1 MRILQL
7 RKCSLALCL
16 FLLCLTQAL
25 DNRAEQM
32 KRIKDNITNTAKYR
46 RTARPQ
52 TTANETTVVSFEL
65 KATSVPSLTPR
76 RRHLFLNAFICL
88 SWKDKRVGWDP
99 KNYGGVDSVFLNST
113 EIWTPS
119 IIELSPLE
127 LGRPRDAMV
136 SLTSAGEATW
146 CPLYSISAICEA
158 DMSDFPFDRHKCS
171 AAFTN
176 AIAQEKVVNLTLAGQ
191 PTLPEQEHS
200 EFAVLSIE
208 GERSLLS
215 FNMGEFEYPEISFH
229 VLLERRTSLHLF
241 TVLLPTVAVV
251 LLSLLVFWL
260 PPESERKLTLIGA
273 ALLTSLLL
281 LYRADDIVSGSS
293 SVPRIVKVLGGG
305 VLMNALIAA
314 STVLSTNMARSAPS
328 CALPV
333 FLVKLSEF
341 VAHRLPCPCPAGRSG
356 IGDDEGSVQNKSY
369 NNAVAR
375 EWYTAARALD
385 RVLGVI
391 FTAAYVVLCL

>member
-7 RKCSLALCL
+7 RKCLLAMCL
-16 FLLCLTQAL
+16 FLLCLVQAL
-25 DNRAEQM
+25 DNRVEQM
-32 KRIKDNITNTAKYR
+32 KHIKDKIMNTAKYR

-52 TTANETTVVSFEL
+52 ATANETTFVSFEL
-65 KATSVPSLTPR
+65 KAASVPSLTPR

-88 SWKDKRVGWDP
+88 SWKDQRVSWDP
-99 KNYGGVDSVFLNST
+99 KNYGGVDNVFLNST

-127 LGRPRDAMV
+127 LSRPRDAMV
-136 SLTSAGEATW
+136 SLTSTGEASW
-146 CPLYSISAICEA
+146 CPLYSISAICET
-158 DMSDFPFDRHKCS
+158 DMSDFPFDRHECRM
-171 AAFTN
+171 AFTN
-176 AIAQEKVVNLTLAGQ
+176 AISQEKSVNLTLVGQ

-208 GERSLLS
+208 GKRTLLS

-229 VLLERRTSLHLF
+229 VLLQRRTSLHLF

-260 PPESERKLTLIGA
+260 PPESERKITLIGA

-281 LYRADDIVSGSS
+281 LYRVDNIVSRSS
-293 SVPRIVKVLGGG
+293 SVPKIVKVLGGG

-314 STVLSTNMARSAPS
+314 TTVLSTNMARSAPS

-333 FLVKLSEF
+333 FLVKSSEF
-341 VAHRLPCPCPAGRSG
+341 VAHRLPCPCPAGRSA
-356 IGDDEGSVQNKSY
+356 IGDDEAGVQNKSY

-385 RVLGVI
+385 RVLGLV
-391 FTAAYVVLCL
+391 FAAAYVALCL

>member
-1 MRILQL
+1 
-7 RKCSLALCL
+7 
-16 FLLCLTQAL
+16 
-25 DNRAEQM
+25 M
-32 KRIKDNITNTAKYR
+32 KRIKADITNTAKYR

-52 TTANETTVVSFEL
+52 TTANETTMVSFEL
-65 KATSVPSLTPR
+65 KAISVPS
-76 RRHLFLNAFICL
+76 L
-88 SWKDKRVGWDP
+88 SWKDKRFSWDP
-99 KNYGGVDSVFLNST
+99 RKYGGVDNVFLNSS

-119 IIELSPLE
+119 LVNLAPLDLSD
-127 LGRPRDAMV
+127 PRDAMV

-146 CPLYSISAICEA
+146 CPLYSISATCET
-158 DMSDFPFDRHKCS
+158 DMSDFPFDRHTCVT
-171 AAFTN
+171 AFTN
-176 AIAQEKVVNLTLAGQ
+176 AISQEKNVNLTLAGQ

-208 GERSLLS
+208 GKRTLLS
-215 FNMGEFEYPEISFH
+215 YNMGEFEYPEISFR

-251 LLSLLVFWL
+251 LVSLLVFWL
-260 PPESERKLTLIGA
+260 PPESERKLTLVGA

-281 LYRADDIVSGSS
+281 LYRVDDIVSRSS
-293 SVPRIVKVLGGG
+293 HVPRIVKVLGGG
-305 VLMNALIAA
+305 VLVKALIAA
-314 STVLSTNMARSAPS
+314 STVVSMNMARSPPS

-341 VAHRLPCPCPAGRSG
+341 VAYRLPCPCPAGRSR
-356 IGDDEGSVQNKSY
+356 IEDDEGGVQNKSY

-385 RVLGVI
+385 RVLGLV
-391 FTAAYVVLCL
+391 FTTAYIVLCL

>member
-1 MRILQL
+1 MRMLRLQE
-7 RKCSLALCL
+7 CSVVLCYFVLCL
-16 FLLCLTQAL
+16 AQAL
-25 DNRAEQM
+25 DNRAEQT

-65 KATSVPSLTPR
+65 KAVSVP
-76 RRHLFLNAFICL
+76 CL
-88 SWKDKRVGWDP
+88 SWRDKRVGWDP
-99 KNYGGVDSVFLNST
+99 KNYGGVDSVFLNSS

-127 LGRPRDAMV
+127 LSRPRDAMV

-146 CPLYSISAICEA
+146 CPLYSISGICET
-158 DMSDFPFDRHKCS
+158 DMSDFPFDRHSCHV
-171 AAFTN
+171 AFTN
-176 AIAQEKVVNLTLAGQ
+176 AMSQEKDVNLTLAGQ

-208 GERSLLS
+208 GKRSLLS
-215 FNMGEFEYPEISFH
+215 FQMGEFEYPEISFH

-260 PPESERKLTLIGA
+260 PPESERKLTLVGA
-273 ALLTSLLL
+273 ALLMSLLL
-281 LYRADDIVSGSS
+281 LYRADETVSYSGK
-293 SVPRIVKVLGGG
+293 VPRIVKVVGGG

-314 STVLSTNMARSAPS
+314 SAVLSTNMARSPPS

-356 IGDDEGSVQNKSY
+356 IGDDEGGVQNKSF

-385 RVLGVI
+385 RVLGLV